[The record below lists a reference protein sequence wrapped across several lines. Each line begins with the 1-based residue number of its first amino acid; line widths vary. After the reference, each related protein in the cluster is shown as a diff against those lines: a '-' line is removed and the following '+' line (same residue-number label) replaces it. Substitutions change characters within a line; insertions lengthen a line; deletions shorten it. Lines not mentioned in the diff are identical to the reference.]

1 MNDPRE
7 RAEQFAQQDPPRNL
21 STLGFALRSGPRKW
35 LLISTG
41 VVFSVAGVG
50 LLIYAV
56 LTVITFFTGSEAGAT
71 QFPFAQ
77 IVAGL
82 LTGAAGIAALGS
94 FLKSRSHARRIV
106 RDGRIVVYR
115 VARHEE
121 RQVEWSPIEQPFVIL
136 EDEELNELAVQI
148 DKDLRS
154 RYYPVGTL
162 VPVAVDGEEKVA
174 LIP

>member
-7 RAEQFAQQDPPRNL
+7 RAEQFAQQDPPRKL

-35 LLISTG
+35 LLIATG
-41 VVFSVAGVG
+41 VVFTTAGVG

-56 LTVITFFTGSEAGAT
+56 LTVITFFTGSEVGAT

-82 LTGAAGIAALGS
+82 LTGTAGIAALAAY
-94 FLKSRSHARRIV
+94 LTSRNHARRIA
-106 RDGRIVVYR
+106 RDGTIVVYR

-121 RQVEWSPIEQPFVIL
+121 RPVNWSPIEQPFIIL
-136 EDEELNELAVQI
+136 EDEELHELPTLI
-148 DKDLRS
+148 NKDLRS

-162 VPVAVDGEEKVA
+162 VPVAVDGEDKIA